1 MVKSLKHINPLF
13 WKYKSR
19 ILSGFIF
26 IVLSNFFMVYAPAIV
41 GQGVDFLTNALLYA
55 QQKNDALEVP
65 ELLQRIY
72 PILGWDTSIPE
83 QTNSQLSAWVIRM
96 AISLA
101 VLYFI
106 FYFIKGIF
114 LVYQRQ
120 TIIVMSRHMEF
131 DLKNEIYNHYQ
142 NLDTS
147 FFKTNRTGDLMNRI
161 SEDVSRVRMYIGP
174 AIMYTMNLIVLFVMC
189 LYTMFQ
195 ISPKL
200 SLYTLLPMP
209 FMMVGIFLVSRGIN
223 KRTEQVQADQSILST
238 TVQESMSGIR
248 VLKGLH
254 LENHFVS
261 FFTNQS
267 ESYRNKQLRLVRMD
281 SLFAPVIGLL
291 VGISTMFT
299 LYVGALEV
307 QAGNISYG
315 VIVQFVFY
323 VNLLTWPFASVG
335 WVTSLVMKAEASMTR
350 ILEFLNRKSLVPN
363 GNTNVNTIEKI
374 EFKEVHFTYPETQV
388 TAISNFNCTIHAGDT
403 VAFIGATG
411 SGKSSIVQLL
421 TRMYLVR
428 QGNIFI
434 NGEPMETIDEKSF
447 REKIRVVPQDVF
459 LFSDSILNNVKFGK
473 PDATKQEIEAACKMA
488 DLHSTIMEFPDQY
501 ETILGERGI
510 NLSGGQKQR
519 LSIARALIG
528 NPEILILDDCLSAV
542 DTQTEER
549 ILEAIKEVRVG
560 KTNIIV
566 SHRIS
571 GIQHANQI
579 HVIHEGTTIESG
591 THHALIERKGEYA
604 RLFQQQQVQP
614 N

>member
-1 MVKSLKHINPLF
+1 
-13 WKYKSR
+13 
-19 ILSGFIF
+19 
-26 IVLSNFFMVYAPAIV
+26 MVYAPAIV
-41 GQGVDFLTNALLYA
+41 GQGIDFLTNALLYV
-55 QQKNDALEVP
+55 QQKNDSLEVP
-65 ELLQRIY
+65 VLLQRIY
-72 PILGWDTSIPE
+72 PILGWDTAIPSQTSIH
-83 QTNSQLSAWVIRM
+83 LSSWVIRM

-101 VLYFI
+101 ILYFL

-114 LVYQRQ
+114 LFYQRQ

-174 AIMYTMNLIVLFVMC
+174 AVMYTMNLIVLFVMC
-189 LYTMFQ
+189 LYTMFH

-254 LENHFVS
+254 LESHFVS
-261 FFTNQS
+261 FFTHQS

-350 ILEFLNRKSLVPN
+350 ILEFLNRKSRVTN
-363 GNTNVNTIEKI
+363 GHMTISTIEKI
-374 EFKEVHFTYPETQV
+374 QFNEVHFIYPETQV
-388 TAISNFNCTIHAGDT
+388 NAISNFNCTIHAGET
-403 VAFIGATG
+403 AAFIGATG

-421 TRMYLVR
+421 TRMYLTN
-428 QGNIFI
+428 QGRILI
-434 NGEPMETIDEKSF
+434 NGIPMESIDEKSF
-447 REKIRVVPQDVF
+447 RDKIRVVPQDVF

-473 PDATKQEIEAACKMA
+473 PDATLQEVQAACKMA

-549 ILEAIKEVRVG
+549 ILEAIKELRVG

-591 THHALIERKGEYA
+591 THNELIERKGEYA

>member
-1 MVKSLKHINPLF
+1 LKSLKHLNPLF
-13 WKYKSR
+13 WKYKAR
-19 ILSGFIF
+19 IASGFLF

-41 GQGVDFLTNALLYA
+41 GQGVDFLIDALLYA
-55 QQKNDALEVP
+55 QQKNATLKLP
-65 ELLQRIY
+65 ELIQTIY
-72 PILGWDTSIPE
+72 PIFGWETSIPE
-83 QTNSQLSAWVIRM
+83 QTSSALTPWVIRM

-101 VLYFI
+101 LLYFL

-114 LVYQRQ
+114 LFYQRQ

-174 AIMYTMNLIVLFVMC
+174 AVMYTMNLVVLFVMC

-248 VLKGLH
+248 ILKGLH
-254 LENHFVS
+254 LEHHFIS
-261 FFTNQS
+261 LFKKQS

-299 LYVGALEV
+299 LYVGAVEV
-307 QAGNISYG
+307 QSGALSYG

-335 WVTSLVMKAEASMTR
+335 WVTSLVMKAEASMNR
-350 ILEFLNRKSLVPN
+350 ILEFLNRKPQVTS
-363 GNTNVNTIEKI
+363 GDTTIESVHTL
-374 EFKEVHFTYPETQV
+374 EFRSVSFTYPETQV
-388 TAISNFNCTIHAGDT
+388 KALTNFNCVIDAGET

-411 SGKSSIVQLL
+411 SGKSTVVQLL
-421 TRMYLVR
+421 TRMYLPSHGEISV
-428 QGNIFI
+428 
-434 NGEPMETIDEKSF
+434 NGISMTAIEEKSF
-447 REKIRVVPQDVF
+447 RDKISVVPQDVF
-459 LFSDSILNNVKFGK
+459 LFSDSILNNVKFGN
-473 PDATKQEIEAACKMA
+473 PVATLEEVQKACKMA
-488 DLHSTIMEFPDQY
+488 DIHATIMDFPDQY

-542 DTQTEER
+542 DTQTEEH
-549 ILEAIKEVRVG
+549 ILESIKENRFA

-579 HVIHEGTTIESG
+579 HVIQEGSIIESG
-591 THHALIERKGEYA
+591 THTELLNINGEYA
-604 RLFQQQQVQP
+604 RLFHQQQVQP

>member
-1 MVKSLKHINPLF
+1 
-13 WKYKSR
+13 
-19 ILSGFIF
+19 
-26 IVLSNFFMVYAPAIV
+26 MVYAPAIV

-55 QQKNDALEVP
+55 QQKNDSIQVP

-72 PILGWDTSIPE
+72 PILGWETTVPE
-83 QTNSQLSAWVIRM
+83 QTSDSLNSWVIRM
-96 AISLA
+96 SISLA
-101 VLYFI
+101 VLYFV

-114 LVYQRQ
+114 LFYQRQ

-131 DLKNEIYNHYQ
+131 DLKNEIYVHYQ

-174 AIMYTMNLIVLFVMC
+174 AVMYTMNLVVLFVMC

-254 LENHFVS
+254 LENHFIS

-350 ILEFLNRKSLVPN
+350 ILEFLNRDSRVTNGDTSLGPID
-363 GNTNVNTIEKI
+363 TI
-374 EFKEVHFTYPETQV
+374 EFKNVHFTYPETQIN
-388 TAISNFNCTIHAGDT
+388 AISNFNCTVLAGET

-421 TRMYLVR
+421 TRMYLSN
-428 QGNIFI
+428 QGSILI
-434 NGEPMETIDEKSF
+434 NGIPMEAIDEKSF

-473 PDATKQEIEAACKMA
+473 QDATAEEVEKACKMA
-488 DLHSTIMEFPDQY
+488 DLHSTIMEFPDKY
-501 ETILGERGI
+501 ETLLGERGI

-542 DTQTEER
+542 DTQTEEH
-549 ILEAIKEVRVG
+549 ILEAIKADRFG

-579 HVIHEGTTIESG
+579 HVIQEGTTIESG
-591 THHALIERKGEYA
+591 THSELINRNGEYA
-604 RLFQQQQVQP
+604 RLFQQQQVHP

>member
-1 MVKSLKHINPLF
+1 
-13 WKYKSR
+13 
-19 ILSGFIF
+19 
-26 IVLSNFFMVYAPAIV
+26 
-41 GQGVDFLTNALLYA
+41 
-55 QQKNDALEVP
+55 
-65 ELLQRIY
+65 
-72 PILGWDTSIPE
+72 
-83 QTNSQLSAWVIRM
+83 
-96 AISLA
+96 
-101 VLYFI
+101 
-106 FYFIKGIF
+106 
-114 LVYQRQ
+114 
-120 TIIVMSRHMEF
+120 MEF

-174 AIMYTMNLIVLFVMC
+174 AVMYTMNLVVLFVMC

-299 LYVGALEV
+299 LYIGALEV

-350 ILEFLNRKSLVPN
+350 ILEFLNRKSRVTN
-363 GNTNVNTIEKI
+363 GNMTISTIEKI
-374 EFKEVHFTYPETQV
+374 QFNDIHFTYPETQV
-388 TAISNFNCTIHAGDT
+388 NAISNFNCTIHAGET
-403 VAFIGATG
+403 AAFIGATG

-421 TRMYLVR
+421 TRMYLTN
-428 QGNIFI
+428 QGRILI
-434 NGEPMETIDEKSF
+434 NGIPMESIDEKSF
-447 REKIRVVPQDVF
+447 RDKIRVVPQDVF

-473 PDATKQEIEAACKMA
+473 PDASLQEVQAACKMA

-591 THHALIERKGEYA
+591 THNELIERKGEYA

>member
-1 MVKSLKHINPLF
+1 
-13 WKYKSR
+13 
-19 ILSGFIF
+19 
-26 IVLSNFFMVYAPAIV
+26 
-41 GQGVDFLTNALLYA
+41 
-55 QQKNDALEVP
+55 
-65 ELLQRIY
+65 
-72 PILGWDTSIPE
+72 
-83 QTNSQLSAWVIRM
+83 
-96 AISLA
+96 
-101 VLYFI
+101 
-106 FYFIKGIF
+106 
-114 LVYQRQ
+114 
-120 TIIVMSRHMEF
+120 
-131 DLKNEIYNHYQ
+131 
-142 NLDTS
+142 
-147 FFKTNRTGDLMNRI
+147 
-161 SEDVSRVRMYIGP
+161 
-174 AIMYTMNLIVLFVMC
+174 
-189 LYTMFQ
+189 
-195 ISPKL
+195 
-200 SLYTLLPMP
+200 
-209 FMMVGIFLVSRGIN
+209 
-223 KRTEQVQADQSILST
+223 
-238 TVQESMSGIR
+238 
-248 VLKGLH
+248 
-254 LENHFVS
+254 
-261 FFTNQS
+261 
-267 ESYRNKQLRLVRMD
+267 MD

-299 LYVGALEV
+299 LYIGALEV

-350 ILEFLNRKSLVPN
+350 ILEFLNRKSRVTN
-363 GNTNVNTIEKI
+363 GNMTISTIEKI
-374 EFKEVHFTYPETQV
+374 QFNDIHFTYPETQV
-388 TAISNFNCTIHAGDT
+388 NAISNFNCTIHAGET
-403 VAFIGATG
+403 AAFIGATG

-421 TRMYLVR
+421 TRMYLTN
-428 QGNIFI
+428 QGRILI
-434 NGEPMETIDEKSF
+434 NGIPMESIDEKSF
-447 REKIRVVPQDVF
+447 RDKIRVVPQDVF

-473 PDATKQEIEAACKMA
+473 PDASLQEVQAACKMA

-591 THHALIERKGEYA
+591 THNELIERKGEYA

>member
-1 MVKSLKHINPLF
+1 
-13 WKYKSR
+13 
-19 ILSGFIF
+19 
-26 IVLSNFFMVYAPAIV
+26 MVYAPAIV

-55 QQKNDALEVP
+55 QQKNDSIQVP

-72 PILGWDTSIPE
+72 PILGWETTVPE
-83 QTNSQLSAWVIRM
+83 QTSDSLNSWVIHM
-96 AISLA
+96 SVSLA
-101 VLYFI
+101 VLYFV

-114 LVYQRQ
+114 LFYQRQ

-174 AIMYTMNLIVLFVMC
+174 AVMYTMNLIVLFVMC

-299 LYVGALEV
+299 LYIGALEV

-350 ILEFLNRKSLVPN
+350 ILEFLNRKSRVTN
-363 GNTNVNTIEKI
+363 GHMTISTIEKI
-374 EFKEVHFTYPETQV
+374 QFNDIHFTYPETQV
-388 TAISNFNCTIHAGDT
+388 KAISNFNCTIHAGET
-403 VAFIGATG
+403 AAFIGATG

-421 TRMYLVR
+421 TRMYLTN
-428 QGNIFI
+428 QGRILI
-434 NGEPMETIDEKSF
+434 NGIPMESIDEKSF
-447 REKIRVVPQDVF
+447 RDKIRVVPQDVF

-473 PDATKQEIEAACKMA
+473 PDASLQEVQAACKMA

-591 THHALIERKGEYA
+591 THNELIERKGEYA

>member
-1 MVKSLKHINPLF
+1 MKSLRHINPLF
-13 WKYKSR
+13 WKYKTR
-19 ILSGFIF
+19 IFSGFIF

-41 GQGVDFLTNALLYA
+41 GQGIDFLTNALLYA
-55 QQKNDALEVP
+55 QQKNDSLEVP
-65 ELLQRIY
+65 LLLQRIY
-72 PILGWDTSIPE
+72 PILGWDTAIPSQTSIH
-83 QTNSQLSAWVIRM
+83 LSSWVIRM
-96 AISLA
+96 ATSLA
-101 VLYFI
+101 ILYFL

-114 LVYQRQ
+114 LFYQRQ

-142 NLDTS
+142 NQDTS

-174 AIMYTMNLIVLFVMC
+174 AVMYTMNLIVLFVMC
-189 LYTMFQ
+189 LYTMFH

-261 FFTNQS
+261 FFTHQS

-350 ILEFLNRKSLVPN
+350 ILEFLNRKSRVTN
-363 GNTNVNTIEKI
+363 GHMTISTIEKI
-374 EFKEVHFTYPETQV
+374 QFNEVHFIYPETQV
-388 TAISNFNCTIHAGDT
+388 NAISNFNCTIHAGET
-403 VAFIGATG
+403 AAFIGATG

-421 TRMYLVR
+421 TRMYLTN
-428 QGNIFI
+428 QGRILI
-434 NGEPMETIDEKSF
+434 NGIPMESIDENSF
-447 REKIRVVPQDVF
+447 RDKIRAVPQDVF
-459 LFSDSILNNVKFGK
+459 LFSDSILSNVKFGK
-473 PDATKQEIEAACKMA
+473 PDATLQEVQAACKMA

-501 ETILGERGI
+501 ETMLGERGI

-591 THHALIERKGEYA
+591 THNELIERKGEYA

>member
-1 MVKSLKHINPLF
+1 
-13 WKYKSR
+13 
-19 ILSGFIF
+19 
-26 IVLSNFFMVYAPAIV
+26 MVYAPAIV

-55 QQKNDALEVP
+55 QQKNDSLEVP
-65 ELLQRIY
+65 ALLQRIY
-72 PILGWDTSIPE
+72 PILGWDTAIPAQTSIH
-83 QTNSQLSAWVIRM
+83 LSSWVIRM

-101 VLYFI
+101 VLYFL

-114 LVYQRQ
+114 LFYQRQ

-174 AIMYTMNLIVLFVMC
+174 AVMYTMNLVVLFVMC

-299 LYVGALEV
+299 LYIGALEV

-350 ILEFLNRKSLVPN
+350 ILEFLNRKSRVTN
-363 GNTNVNTIEKI
+363 GNMTISTIEKI
-374 EFKEVHFTYPETQV
+374 QFNDIHFTYPETQV
-388 TAISNFNCTIHAGDT
+388 NAISNFNCTIHAGET
-403 VAFIGATG
+403 AAFIGATG

-421 TRMYLVR
+421 TRMYLTN
-428 QGNIFI
+428 QGRILI
-434 NGEPMETIDEKSF
+434 NGIPMESIDEKSF
-447 REKIRVVPQDVF
+447 RDKIRVVPQDVF

-473 PDATKQEIEAACKMA
+473 PDASLQEVQAACKMA

-591 THHALIERKGEYA
+591 THNELIERKGEYA

>member
-1 MVKSLKHINPLF
+1 
-13 WKYKSR
+13 
-19 ILSGFIF
+19 
-26 IVLSNFFMVYAPAIV
+26 MVYAPAIV
-41 GQGVDFLTNALLYA
+41 GQGIDFLTNALLYV
-55 QQKNDALEVP
+55 QQKNDSLEVP
-65 ELLQRIY
+65 VLLQRIY
-72 PILGWDTSIPE
+72 PILGWDTAIPSQTSIH
-83 QTNSQLSAWVIRM
+83 LSSWVIRM

-101 VLYFI
+101 ILYFL

-114 LVYQRQ
+114 LFYQRQ

-174 AIMYTMNLIVLFVMC
+174 AVMYTMNLIVLFVMC
-189 LYTMFQ
+189 LYTMFH

-254 LENHFVS
+254 LESHFVS
-261 FFTNQS
+261 FFTHQS

-350 ILEFLNRKSLVPN
+350 ILEFLNRKSRVTN
-363 GNTNVNTIEKI
+363 GHMTISTIEKI
-374 EFKEVHFTYPETQV
+374 QFNEVHFIYPETQV
-388 TAISNFNCTIHAGDT
+388 NAISNFNCTIHAGET
-403 VAFIGATG
+403 AAFIGATG

-421 TRMYLVR
+421 TRMYLTN
-428 QGNIFI
+428 QGRILI
-434 NGEPMETIDEKSF
+434 NGIPMESIDEKSF
-447 REKIRVVPQDVF
+447 RDKIRVVPQDVF

-473 PDATKQEIEAACKMA
+473 PDATLQEVQAACKMA

-549 ILEAIKEVRVG
+549 ILEAIKELRVG

-579 HVIHEGTTIESG
+579 HVIHEGATIESG
-591 THHALIERKGEYA
+591 THNELIERKGEYA

>member
-1 MVKSLKHINPLF
+1 
-13 WKYKSR
+13 
-19 ILSGFIF
+19 
-26 IVLSNFFMVYAPAIV
+26 MVYAPAIV

-55 QQKNDALEVP
+55 QQKNDSLEVP
-65 ELLQRIY
+65 ALLQRIY
-72 PILGWDTSIPE
+72 PILGWDTTIPAQTSIH
-83 QTNSQLSAWVIRM
+83 LSSWVIRM

-101 VLYFI
+101 VLYFL

-114 LVYQRQ
+114 LFYQRQ

-174 AIMYTMNLIVLFVMC
+174 AVMYTMNLVVLFVMC

-299 LYVGALEV
+299 LYIGALEV

-350 ILEFLNRKSLVPN
+350 ILEFLNRKSRVTN
-363 GNTNVNTIEKI
+363 GHMTISTIEKI
-374 EFKEVHFTYPETQV
+374 QFNDVHFTYPETQV
-388 TAISNFNCTIHAGDT
+388 KAISNFNCTIHAGET
-403 VAFIGATG
+403 AAFIGATG

-421 TRMYLVR
+421 TRMYLTN
-428 QGNIFI
+428 QGRILI
-434 NGEPMETIDEKSF
+434 NGIPMESIDEKSF
-447 REKIRVVPQDVF
+447 RDKIRVVPQDVF

-473 PDATKQEIEAACKMA
+473 PDASLQEVQAACKMA

-591 THHALIERKGEYA
+591 THNELIERKGEYA

>member
-1 MVKSLKHINPLF
+1 
-13 WKYKSR
+13 
-19 ILSGFIF
+19 
-26 IVLSNFFMVYAPAIV
+26 MVYAPAIV
-41 GQGVDFLTNALLYA
+41 GQGVDFLSNALLYA
-55 QQKNDALEVP
+55 QQKNDSLEVP
-65 ELLQRIY
+65 ALLQRIY
-72 PILGWDTSIPE
+72 PILGWDTAIPA
-83 QTNSQLSAWVIRM
+83 QTSTYLSSWVIRM

-101 VLYFI
+101 VLYFL

-114 LVYQRQ
+114 LFYQRQ

-174 AIMYTMNLIVLFVMC
+174 AVMYTMNLIVLFVMC

-350 ILEFLNRKSLVPN
+350 ILEFLNRKSRVTSGDLTVS
-363 GNTNVNTIEKI
+363 TIEKI
-374 EFKEVHFTYPETQV
+374 EFNQVHFTYPETQV
-388 TAISNFNCTIHAGDT
+388 NAISNFNCTIHAGET
-403 VAFIGATG
+403 AAFIGATG

-421 TRMYLVR
+421 TRMYLTN
-428 QGNIFI
+428 QGGILI
-434 NGEPMETIDEKSF
+434 NGIPMESIDEKSF

-473 PDATKQEIEAACKMA
+473 PDASLQEVQTACKMA

-579 HVIHEGTTIESG
+579 HVIHEGTTLESG
-591 THHALIERKGEYA
+591 THHTLLERKGEYA